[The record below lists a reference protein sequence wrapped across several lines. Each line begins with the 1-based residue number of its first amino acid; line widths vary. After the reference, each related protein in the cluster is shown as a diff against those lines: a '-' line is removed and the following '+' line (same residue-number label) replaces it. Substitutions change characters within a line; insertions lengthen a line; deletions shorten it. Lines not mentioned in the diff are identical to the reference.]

1 VKIRAAI
8 FHMLCRENR
17 WNGQALNASATA
29 LVFSGTSQSLVM
41 NIPMDAKQDRGSVPS
56 S

>member
-1 VKIRAAI
+1 MQK
-8 FHMLCRENR
+8 E
-17 WNGQALNASATA
+17 QAEQSGVNASATA
-29 LVFSGTSQSLVM
+29 LMFSGTSQSLVM